1 MSHLARE
8 WVWEC
13 SDSRG
18 TARLVL
24 LALAERAG
32 TACVAFGSTRALAER
47 VNSSERAVSDAIKSV
62 IRLGELQLV
71 EGRRGPYG
79 ARVYRLPKAVGWTPG
94 TPVEGDAESS
104 APVDGGCE
112 NCTPDGADSSGRGCS
127 SCGAAPE
134 DSAPQNQKNES
145 GTGGNQKSGAG
156 PRAGSAP
163 VGGAAA
169 ISLPSGWQA
178 DDELL
183 AWAAVAGH
191 LQRLGPDGLDHATLK
206 WRTHRATAPARTPAQ
221 WRADWQQWI
230 GRERPTS
237 RPSLRA
243 VPGGAS
249 RSSQPAT
256 RNAELLQ
263 AALDEL
269 QARRGAR

>member
-1 MSHLARE
+1 MSRLARE

-13 SDSRG
+13 SDARG

-32 TACVAFGSTRALAER
+32 ESCVAFGSTRALSER
-47 VNSSERAVSDAIKSV
+47 VNSSERAVSDAIKAA
-62 IRLGELQLV
+62 IRLGELELV

-94 TPVEGDAESS
+94 APVEGGEDSS
-104 APVDGGCE
+104 APTAEGCE
-112 NCTPDGADSSGRGCS
+112 NCTPGGADSSGRGCS

-134 DSAPQNQKNES
+134 DSSPQNQKNQS
-145 GTGGNQKSGAG
+145 GTGGNQRSAH

-169 ISLPSGWQA
+169 IPLPADWQP

-183 AWAAVAGH
+183 GWTAVAGH
-191 LQRLGPDGLDHATLK
+191 LQRLGPDGLDHATVK
-206 WRTHRATAPARTPAQ
+206 WARHRATAPARTPAQ

-230 GRERPTS
+230 GRERPTN

-249 RSSQPAT
+249 RPSPPAN
-256 RNAELLQ
+256 RNAALLQ
-263 AALDEL
+263 AALDDL

>member
-13 SDSRG
+13 SDTRG

-32 TACVAFGSTRALAER
+32 ESCVAFGSTRALSER
-47 VNSSERAVSDAIKSV
+47 VNSSERAVSDAIKAA

-94 TPVEGDAESS
+94 TPTEGGEDSS
-104 APVDGGCE
+104 APADGGCE
-112 NCTPDGADSSGRGCS
+112 NCTPGGADSSGRGCS
-127 SCGAAPE
+127 SCGATPE
-134 DSAPQNQKNES
+134 DSAPQNQREREV
-145 GTGGNQKSGAG
+145 TGGNQRSTR

-163 VGGAAA
+163 VGGAVAV
-169 ISLPSGWQA
+169 SLPADWQP

-183 AWAAVAGH
+183 GWAAVAGH
-191 LQRLGPDGLDHATLK
+191 LQRLGPDGLDHATAK
-206 WRTHRATAPARTPAQ
+206 WARHRATAPARTPAQ

-230 GRERPTS
+230 SRERPTS
-237 RPSLRA
+237 RPPLRA

-249 RSSQPAT
+249 RPSQPAN
-256 RNAELLQ
+256 RNAALLQ
-263 AALDEL
+263 AALDDL
-269 QARRGAR
+269 QARGGAR